1 MTDFY
6 DNLETREPDQR
17 QAEQIK
23 AIAHQ
28 VAHAQATCPAWADI
42 LKAVS
47 AADITSA
54 QALAA
59 LPVTRKSSLIE
70 LQKNTMP
77 FGGFVSSEAAPL
89 AYIFT
94 SPGPINE
101 PGFDVPDHWHFARAL
116 YAGGLRKGDLVHN
129 TFSYHFTPAGVMFDS
144 ALKALGCPVIAAGT
158 GNSDMQAQSIAA
170 LKPKAYVGTPSFLK
184 IVLEKADTLA
194 LDISSLTHA
203 VVGGEPF
210 FPAQQAF
217 FKARGL
223 NVLQGY
229 ATADL
234 GSIAYETPAQEGM
247 VIDEDVYVEIV
258 RPGTGDLVA
267 DGEVGEVVVTNF
279 NPHYPLI
286 RFATGDMSAIMAGQ
300 SPCGRTNKRIKGWM
314 GRADQATKVRGMFVR
329 PEQVADLVAKNESL
343 VKARLRVTQVNG
355 QDSMQVLCEATVI
368 SPELTAAIS
377 DSARSV
383 LHLRAEVVL
392 QEVGS
397 LPNDGIVIHDQ
408 REH

>member
-6 DNLETREPDQR
+6 DDLETRDASLR
-17 QAEQIK
+17 QTQQIE
-23 AIAHQ
+23 AVAAQ
-28 VAHAQATCPAWADI
+28 VAHAKATCPAWADI
-42 LKAVS
+42 LQSVDAR
-47 AADITSA
+47 DITSA
-54 QALAA
+54 QAIAA
-59 LPVTRKSSLIE
+59 LPITRKSSLID
-70 LQKNTMP
+70 LQKNNMP
-77 FGGFVSSEAAPL
+77 FGGLVSSEAAPL
-89 AYIFT
+89 AYVFS

-129 TFSYHFTPAGVMFDS
+129 TFSYHFTPAGVMFDN
-144 ALKALGCPVIAAGT
+144 ALKALGCPVVAAGT
-158 GNSDMQAQSIAA
+158 GNSDMQAQSIAS

-184 IVLEKADTLA
+184 IVLEKADSLA

-210 FPAQQAF
+210 FPAQQDF
-217 FKARGL
+217 FKARGI

-234 GSIAYETPAQEGM
+234 GSIAYETPAKQGM

-267 DGEVGEVVVTNF
+267 EGEVGEVVVTNF

-329 PEQVADLVAKNESL
+329 PEQVADLVAKHEAL
-343 VKARLRVTQVNG
+343 VKVRLQVMQIDG
-355 QDSMQVLCEATVI
+355 QDNLQVLCESKDLSSEA
-368 SPELTAAIS
+368 
-377 DSARSV
+377 SALITDGVRSV
-383 LHLRAEVVL
+383 LHLRGEVVL
-392 QEVGS
+392 QAVGS

-408 REH
+408 RDH

>member
-1 MTDFY
+1 MLD
-6 DNLETREPDQR
+6 
-17 QAEQIK
+17 
-23 AIAHQ
+23 
-28 VAHAQATCPAWADI
+28 
-42 LKAVS
+42 
-47 AADITSA
+47 
-54 QALAA
+54 
-59 LPVTRKSSLIE
+59 
-70 LQKNTMP
+70 
-77 FGGFVSSEAAPL
+77 
-89 AYIFT
+89 
-94 SPGPINE
+94 
-101 PGFDVPDHWHFARAL
+101 
-116 YAGGLRKGDLVHN
+116 
-129 TFSYHFTPAGVMFDS
+129 
-144 ALKALGCPVIAAGT
+144 
-158 GNSDMQAQSIAA
+158 
-170 LKPKAYVGTPSFLK
+170 
-184 IVLEKADTLA
+184 KADALA

-223 NVLQGY
+223 DVLQGY
-229 ATADL
+229 ASADL
-234 GSIAYETPAQEGM
+234 GSIAYETPAQKGM

-258 RPGTGDLVA
+258 RPGTGDLAA

-314 GRADQATKVRGMFVR
+314 GRADQAAKVRGMFVR

-343 VKARLRVTQVNG
+343 VKARLCVTQVNG
-355 QDSMQVLCEATVI
+355 QDSMQVSCEATVI
-368 SPELTAAIS
+368 SPELTATIK
-377 DSARSV
+377 DSVRSV
-383 LHLRAEVVL
+383 LHLRPEVVL